1 MDGRIVAYYVG
12 IFETPAQINAAFY
25 ATYEL

>member
-1 MDGRIVAYYVG
+1 MEGCIVAYGVG
-12 IFETPAQINAAFY
+12 IFETPALLNAAFY